1 MQCPNCHGS
10 LREIT
15 YEDALIHTCDDCGGE
30 FIGAEALSHIVATRV
45 EQFPE
50 AEAADL
56 SDLKP
61 EFGSSSPGAKMLP
74 TLNCPQCEGVMSVGN
89 YGGDSGIFIDR
100 CDDCGG
106 VWLDQDELENVQILS
121 ERWADEAP
129 EQMRA
134 IAGKLEQARQEA
146 AASTNQ
152 AFAGSR
158 FAFVNAIIN
167 RILDAA

>member
-1 MQCPNCHGS
+1 MQCPNCDGS
-10 LREIT
+10 LREVT
-15 YEDALIHTCDDCGGE
+15 YEDALIHTCGDCGGE
-30 FIGAEALSHIVATRV
+30 FMGAEALAHVVATRL
-45 EQFPE
+45 EKFPE
-50 AEAADL
+50 AEGTDL
-56 SDLKP
+56 SRIKP
-61 EFGSSSPGAKMLP
+61 EFGHAAPDAKMLP
-74 TLNCPQCEGVMSVGN
+74 TLNCPQCSGIMSVGN

-129 EQMRA
+129 GQMRA
-134 IAGKLEQARQEA
+134 IAGQLEQARREA
-146 AASTNQ
+146 AASTED
-152 AFAGSR
+152 AFSGSR

>member
-1 MQCPNCHGS
+1 MQCPNCDGS
-10 LREIT
+10 LREVT
-15 YEDALIHTCDDCGGE
+15 YEDALIRACEDCGGE
-30 FIGAEALSHIVATRV
+30 FIGAEALSHIVATRG
-45 EQFPE
+45 EHFPE
-50 AEAADL
+50 ADDADL
-56 SDLKP
+56 SDIKP
-61 EFGSSSPGAKMLP
+61 QFGSSSPAAKMLP
-74 TLNCPQCEGVMSVGN
+74 TLNCPECGGIMSVGN
-89 YGGDSGIFIDR
+89 YGGDTGVFIDR

-129 EQMRA
+129 AQIRA
-134 IAGKLEQARQEA
+134 IAGKLERARREA
-146 AASTNQ
+146 AASTSD